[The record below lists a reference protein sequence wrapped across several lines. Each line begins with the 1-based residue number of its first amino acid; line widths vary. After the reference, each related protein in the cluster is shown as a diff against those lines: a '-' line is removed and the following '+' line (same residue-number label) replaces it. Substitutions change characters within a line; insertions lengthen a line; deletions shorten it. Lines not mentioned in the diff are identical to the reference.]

1 MGSPLRCIGYPS
13 FLLSLCIMYIVIR
26 GGRTIIPTTPAKNN
40 LLVLVIS
47 LLTGSTPFGGIEFA
61 CHTPFNH
68 ARILRVLGT
77 RTGAFCINL
86 SQECCPYHHRSVR
99 NHSSLSPLVTQIP
112 LIAAWLIGGEGVA
125 LWWGFYFSAFVFKL
139 SSSLDR

>member
-1 MGSPLRCIGYPS
+1 LFLPPPPKIIYLLSSLFNMQDRHISPSQAGPSCRQSHSLFSIS
-13 FLLSLCIMYIVIR
+13 FLTFC
-26 GGRTIIPTTPAKNN
+26 
-40 LLVLVIS
+40 
-47 LLTGSTPFGGIEFA
+47 TPFGGIEFT
-61 CHTPFNH
+61 CHTPLNH

-86 SQECCPYHHRSVR
+86 SHLCYPYLHRSVQ

-125 LWWGFYFSAFVFKL
+125 LWWGVHFSAFVFKL